1 MAILLG
7 FLGLYNTTII
17 SYKFC
22 MVKKKQNLNK
32 TWIAKNVEWNP
43 EKDSLYIQQLK
54 FGLFLIKQRQKNRE
68 RK

>member
-1 MAILLG
+1 
-7 FLGLYNTTII
+7 
-17 SYKFC
+17 

-32 TWIAKNVEWNP
+32 TWIAKNVKWNP

-54 FGLFLIKQRQKNRE
+54 FGLFLIKQRQKNME

>member
-1 MAILLG
+1 
-7 FLGLYNTTII
+7 
-17 SYKFC
+17 
-22 MVKKKQNLNK
+22 MVKKKQNTNK